1 MIKGA
6 ICNAP
11 LMINEAEQTS
21 GNTYKFKGVFTQC
34 STPEHKVINRN
45 NRIYTEKEML
55 KHIGYLRD
63 KIKNDNGLLGELDH
77 PEGRFDISLKEAS
90 HIITDLWYDQN
101 EHCVMGALRILD
113 TPNGKI
119 AQELIEQGYPIF
131 VSSRAAGDVNEKTRE
146 VEIAQ
151 IFTYDIVCTPGFAEA
166 RLERVNES
174 LSPAAVRYLETCSK
188 PSVGSLNESL
198 GVDNK
203 EVQIFETNVDAQ
215 VDKKILESINTPV
228 NMADICKPINE
239 EEENKEEKK
248 EEKSTGLPEMNLNP
262 FETGEKKEVKD
273 ESPEKKEKIDDKK
286 DISEEGE
293 EGASEEENKE
303 EGSEDKKEGEEK
315 SEEDASEKRKL
326 ILNIVAKDTDGNVV
340 RSDNETEKSDDES
353 NSKAEENREKI
364 IDIKANDSE
373 EKSEEGSEEKK
384 EGEEKSEESSDNN
397 FEEDVKEAEEKK
409 NKVAE
414 ETKKELDE
422 LDALLN
428 SVQKQEAV
436 KESIIRRYPFA
447 ISLSESNFAKFA
459 SLRPEK
465 KKKCLDFIVEHNIFD
480 IKSINE
486 LWMTPLNEEKRQQS
500 NWLKL
505 ASQSDIQLYLNA
517 SLQEQNAIEEQA
529 KYVILETRADVD
541 DFWAKTG
548 LRQRAQKQKMTEQFI
563 QDYKVNSQAFM
574 NDKKANPLGYD
585 RDYVLMV
592 ENALM
597 SDSAFGAY
605 YN

>member
-1 MIKGA
+1 
-6 ICNAP
+6 
-11 LMINEAEQTS
+11 
-21 GNTYKFKGVFTQC
+21 
-34 STPEHKVINRN
+34 
-45 NRIYTEKEML
+45 ML

-90 HIITDLWYDQN
+90 HIITDLWYDMN

-174 LSPAAVRYLETCSK
+174 LSQAAVRYLESCSNT
-188 PSVGSLNESL
+188 SVRSLNESL

-203 EVQIFETNVDAQ
+203 EARIFETNVDAN
-215 VDKKILESINTPV
+215 VDKKIQESINSPV
-228 NMADICKPINE
+228 NMSEICKPLNE
-239 EEENKEEKK
+239 DDNTDDEKK
-248 EEKSTGLPEMNLNP
+248 DDKKSAGLPEMNLNP
-262 FETGEKKEVKD
+262 FDNGDEKKDVKD
-273 ESPEKKEKIDDKK
+273 ESPEKKEKLDDKK

-293 EGASEEENKE
+293 DNNNDSDDNKDENNDDNK
-303 EGSEDKKEGEEK
+303 DEK
-315 SEEDASEKRKL
+315 SENASEKRKL
-326 ILNIVAKDTDGNVV
+326 ILNIVAKDTDGNIVKADNA
-340 RSDNETEKSDDES
+340 SDESDDDS
-353 NSKAEENREKI
+353 NTEAEKNREKI
-364 IDIKANDSE
+364 LDIKAEDKNDEESKDG
-373 EKSEEGSEEKK
+373 EKSEENKD
-384 EGEEKSEESSDNN
+384 EKSEESSDNN
-397 FEEDVKEAEEKK
+397 FDDDVKEAEEKK

-414 ETKKELDE
+414 ETKKEIEE
-422 LDALLN
+422 LDSLLN

-436 KESIIRRYPFA
+436 KESICRRYPFA
-447 ISLSESNFAKFA
+447 ISLSEANFAKFA
-459 SLRPEK
+459 ALRPEK
-465 KKKCLDFIVEHNIFD
+465 KKKCYDFIVEHNIYD
-480 IKSINE
+480 IRSINE
-486 LWMTPLNEEKRQQS
+486 LWQTPLNEEKRQQS

-505 ASQSDIQLYLNA
+505 ASQSDIDLYLKA
-517 SLQEQNAIEEQA
+517 SIQEQNAIEEQA

-548 LRQRAQKQKMTEQFI
+548 LRQRAQKQQMTEQFI
-563 QDYKVNSQAFM
+563 QDYKVNSKTFM

-585 RDYVLMV
+585 MDYVMMV
-592 ENALM
+592 EKAFN
-597 SDSAFGAY
+597 DSAFSSF